1 MKVIDAGSGVAVAY
15 ATRMLASTGAR
26 VTRIIH
32 AGEERDRHRDAHP
45 AVRAFFDLDK
55 RVVELDLST
64 AEGKRELKT
73 LCLDADVLVDDRRPV
88 DSERCGLD
96 FAYLSAL
103 NPKIIVA
110 SITAFGTTGP
120 YANFHGNDAVAAFMS
135 GLGYMNPRDM
145 PKDGDGRSQP
155 PMKLPGSLVSIYS
168 AISAAT
174 AILAGLHLR
183 ERTGRGHHV
192 DVSMVE
198 TLIPT
203 MRRELSKYFYEGIT
217 SSRFMRVWKLAPWGI
232 KKCRDG
238 YVFLQIVE
246 EHHWLG
252 FVDMMGNPQWALDE
266 RYLDNDYRF
275 DHRVEIEERIA
286 PWLLAHPKAEIA
298 WEAQKRSVPFAAVN
312 EPRDLPHMPQLVARN
327 FFKPFS
333 DGALPPQLVPGAPYA
348 S

>member
-1 MKVIDAGSGVAVAY
+1 VKVLDAGRGIAVGY

-26 VTRIIH
+26 VTRIVD
-32 AGEERDRHRDAHP
+32 AGTEPDPHRDAPP
-45 AVRAFFDLDK
+45 AVRAFFDEGK
-55 RVVELDLST
+55 ETVELDLAT
-64 AEGKRELKT
+64 TEGKRELKA
-73 LCLDADVLVDDRRPV
+73 LCLDADVVADDRRPS

-96 FAYLSAL
+96 FLSLSAL
-103 NPKIIVA
+103 NPKIVVA
-110 SITAFGTTGP
+110 SVTPFGTSGP
-120 YANFHGNDAVAAFMS
+120 YKNFVGNDAVAAFMS
-135 GLGYMNPRDM
+135 GLGYLNPRDM
-145 PKDGDGRSQP
+145 PKEGDGRSQP
-155 PMKLPGSLVSIYS
+155 PIKLPGSLVSIY
-168 AISAAT
+168 AGISAAA
-174 AILAGLHLR
+174 AILAALQLR

-192 DVSMVE
+192 DVAMTE

-203 MRRELSKYFYEGIT
+203 MRRELSKYFYEGVT

-252 FVDMMGNPQWALDE
+252 FVDMMGNPRWALDK

-275 DHRVEIEERIA
+275 DHRVEIEQRIG

-312 EPRDLPHMPQLVARN
+312 EPRDLPHMPQLVARE
-327 FFKPFS
+327 FFRPFA
-333 DGALPPQLVPGAPYA
+333 DGVLPPRLFPGAPYPA
-348 S
+348 